1 MSSRAVPSTH
11 SLRVVGGGPLHNH
24 WGGGEGC
31 RCPWLRVPRPRPPA
45 PAPQPPA
52 PRGPGHSPHCAH
64 LLTSCDMCVRVHT
77 VLVWDCPPP
86 HTHTRTHTAHRM
98 SSTPVPSAPRKGAG
112 RSCSRSPPGRSGVGP
127 AGKPST
133 VTTMRNRT
141 WSPSSRRGWTG
152 ALAPTTCSAPGQPP
166 PRGPAARPEVGPS
179 SHGVGVWASGPCRP
193 QPGLPPARVP
203 GRWRCTAMA
212 MRRSTISSMPSRRCA
227 TPAGCSCSVP
237 NAMKAAELTTSCA
250 AVRGARETRGRRAS
264 TCRSKTT

>member
-1 MSSRAVPSTH
+1 MGGLSCQVVPCNRLTH
-11 SLRVVGGGPLHNH
+11 SGSWASGHCTTTGGEVVGAPGFGS
-24 WGGGEGC
+24 
-31 RCPWLRVPRPRPPA
+31 PA
-45 PAPQPPA
+45 PAPAPHPPA

-152 ALAPTTCSAPGQPP
+152 GLAPTTCSAPGQPP

-179 SHGVGVWASGPCRP
+179 SHGVGVRASGPCHP

-203 GRWRCTAMA
+203 DRWRCTGPPPQLFAPPPTHTHTHTHRA
-212 MRRSTISSMPSRRCA
+212 
-227 TPAGCSCSVP
+227 
-237 NAMKAAELTTSCA
+237 
-250 AVRGARETRGRRAS
+250 RGRALVG
-264 TCRSKTT
+264 